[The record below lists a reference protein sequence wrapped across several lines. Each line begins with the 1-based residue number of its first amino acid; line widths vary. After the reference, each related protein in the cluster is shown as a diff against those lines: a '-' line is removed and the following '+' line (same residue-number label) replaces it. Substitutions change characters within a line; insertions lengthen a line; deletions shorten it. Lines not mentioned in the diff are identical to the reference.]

1 MSRTPKMDDATLDRA
16 IALARSEAPEPATVE
31 AAAARVWERL
41 VSGSEIAPAA
51 PAAVPVTAGPI
62 ESIRG
67 CADFTSLIPAYVAG
81 GLTPARALLLED
93 HTRECLACRRALKEA
108 KSGGIAAADA
118 PAAGW
123 SATRPAAARR
133 PAAAFRSRPAG
144 LALAA
149 TLALVVGAGLFVLLA
164 ELFTGGAEMA
174 RVASVQGDLFRVEG
188 AGVAPVA
195 AGEAVGEGEELRT
208 AKGSTALLRLA
219 DGSLVEMNER
229 ANLALDAGLSGNTIE
244 LARGQVIV
252 RAAKQRPR
260 HLYVESGD
268 ALVSVTGTIFSVN
281 AGTKGSRVSVI
292 EGEVRVA
299 QARGD
304 SVLHAGDQ
312 IATHASV
319 ERVPLAE
326 EIEWSR
332 DRDRYLALLGELGE
346 LGREIDARLDW
357 PGLRTSTRLLDLA
370 PAETRIWV
378 ALPNLAANL
387 AETQRS
393 LDARIA
399 GSELLQQWWEQTMR
413 SPATE
418 TRFRELLARLD
429 ALGRHLGPEVAVAV
443 TEAGPVALAEV
454 VNPAGLRAAIA
465 DEMARAADGEAGE
478 HGLTIVDDPAAAIDG
493 KASVWI
499 GDDLVVASP
508 EPALLAAVAAAAG
521 NGSGAFAGTEF
532 HGRLAEAYAEG
543 AGWLFGAD
551 AKKLLLG
558 HGPHGPHGEGA
569 DGEAADR
576 HAEALGILDVEHFVI
591 DHRETPAGGQTMAA
605 LSFDRPRRGV
615 ASWLA
620 APGPMGSLGFVSPEA
635 TLAAAFVVK
644 DPTAMLDEMLAA
656 IPEMGESLAR
666 LKSEHGLDLREDLA
680 APLGGELAFAVDGPL
695 LPKPSWK
702 LIVEVYDPAR
712 LQATLKRF
720 AAELARREEHAEA
733 TLTEEVAG
741 GRTWYTL
748 RCTEKDSP
756 FEVHYTFLDGYLV
769 AGPSRALV
777 ERALLLRDSEATLVT
792 SAAFRELLPADVE
805 VNFSALVFHN
815 LGPALA
821 PVADRL
827 PAAAGDAGRGPA
839 AVAGFIGRLRPT
851 LAYAYGEED
860 RILFASSSRPSP
872 LGLNLNALA
881 SFGGLFGMMNGA
893 GQAAAAEAEAEAR

>member
-1 MSRTPKMDDATLDRA
+1 MSRTPKMDDAALDRA

-41 VSGSEIAPAA
+41 ASGAEIA
-51 PAAVPVTAGPI
+51 PAAVPVNAGPI

-81 GLTPARALLLED
+81 GLAPARALLLED
-93 HTRECLACRRALKEA
+93 HTRECLACRRALKEV
-108 KSGGIAAADA
+108 KSGVVSADA

-123 SATRPAAARR
+123 SATRPASARR
-133 PAAAFRSRPAG
+133 PAAAFRSRPAAF
-144 LALAA
+144 ALAA
-149 TLALVVGAGLFVLLA
+149 TLALVAGAGLFFLLA

-174 RVASVQGDLFRVEG
+174 RVASVQGDLFRVDG

-219 DGSLVEMNER
+219 DGSLIEMNER

-260 HLYVESGD
+260 HLYVQSGD

-299 QARGD
+299 QARSD

-326 EIEWSR
+326 EIAWSR

-370 PAETRIWV
+370 PADTRIWV

-418 TRFRELLARLD
+418 ARFRELLGRLD

-465 DEMARAADGEAGE
+465 DEMARATAENGEQGE
-478 HGLTIVDDPAAAIDG
+478 HGLTIVDDPAAAADG
-493 KASVWI
+493 EASVWI
-499 GDDLVVASP
+499 GEDVVVASP

-521 NGSGAFAGTEF
+521 GGSGAFAGTEF

-558 HGPHGPHGEGA
+558 HGPHA
-569 DGEAADR
+569 DGEADR

-591 DHRETPAGGQTMAA
+591 DHRETAAGGQTMAA

-620 APGPMGSLGFVSPEA
+620 APGPMGSLDFVSPEA

-644 DPTAMLDEMLAA
+644 DPATMLDEMLAA
-656 IPEMGESLAR
+656 IPEMGESLAK

-680 APLGGELAFAVDGPL
+680 APLGGEVAFAVDGPL

-720 AAELARREEHAEA
+720 AAEVAQRDGQPGM
-733 TLTEEVAG
+733 TLTEDEAG

-748 RCTEKDSP
+748 RCTEQQGSP
-756 FEVHYTFLDGYLV
+756 FEVHYTYLDGYLV

-777 ERALLLRDSEATLVT
+777 ERALLLRDSETTLVT

-815 LGPALA
+815 LGPALG

-827 PAAAGDAGRGPA
+827 PAMAGGAGKGPA
-839 AVAGFIGRLRPT
+839 AVAGFIGSLRPT

-881 SFGGLFGMMNGA
+881 GFGGLFGMMNGA
-893 GQAAAAEAEAEAR
+893 AGQAEAAEAEAR

>member
-1 MSRTPKMDDATLDRA
+1 MSRTPKMDDAALDRA

-41 VSGSEIAPAA
+41 ASGTDIAPAV
-51 PAAVPVTAGPI
+51 PAAVPVNAGPI

-108 KSGGIAAADA
+108 KSGVTAADA

-133 PAAAFRSRPAG
+133 PAAAFRSRPAAF
-144 LALAA
+144 ALAA
-149 TLALVVGAGLFVLLA
+149 TLALVAGAGLFFLLA

-299 QARGD
+299 QARSD

-326 EIEWSR
+326 EIAWSR

-370 PAETRIWV
+370 PADTRIWV

-399 GSELLQQWWEQTMR
+399 GSELLRQWWEQTMR

-418 TRFRELLARLD
+418 ARFRELLGRLD
-429 ALGRHLGPEVAVAV
+429 ALGRHLGPEVAVAM
-443 TEAGPVALAEV
+443 TDAGPVALAEV
-454 VNPAGLRAAIA
+454 TNPAGLRAAIA
-465 DEMARAADGEAGE
+465 DEMARAVNENDEAGE
-478 HGLTIVDDPAAAIDG
+478 HGLTIVDDPAAAADG

-499 GDDLVVASP
+499 GEDVVVASP

-521 NGSGAFAGTEF
+521 SGSGAFAGTEF

-558 HGPHGPHGEGA
+558 HGPHGEGA
-569 DGEAADR
+569 DGEAHER
-576 HAEALGILDVEHFVI
+576 HAEALGILDIEHFVI

-620 APGPMGSLGFVSPEA
+620 APGPMGSLDFVSPEA

-644 DPTAMLDEMLAA
+644 DPATMLDEMLAA
-656 IPEMGESLAR
+656 IPEMGESLAK

-680 APLGGELAFAVDGPL
+680 APLGGEVAFAVDGPL

-720 AAELARREEHAEA
+720 AAEMARREGQPEV
-733 TLTEEVAG
+733 TLTEDEAG

-748 RCTEKDSP
+748 RCTEEGSP

-777 ERALLLRDSEATLVT
+777 ERALLLRDSETTLVT

-815 LGPALA
+815 LGPALG

-827 PAAAGDAGRGPA
+827 PAMPGGAGKGPA
-839 AVAGFIGRLRPT
+839 SVAGFIGSLRPT

-881 SFGGLFGMMNGA
+881 GFGGLFGMMNGA
-893 GQAAAAEAEAEAR
+893 AGQAEAAEAEAR

>member
-1 MSRTPKMDDATLDRA
+1 MSRTPKMDDAALDRA

-41 VSGSEIAPAA
+41 ASGTDIAPTAQ
-51 PAAVPVTAGPI
+51 AAVPVTAGPI

-81 GLTPARALLLED
+81 ELAPARALLVED

-108 KSGGIAAADA
+108 KSGGLAAADA

-133 PAAAFRSRPAG
+133 PARAFRSRPAA

-149 TLALVVGAGLFVLLA
+149 TLALVAGAGLFFLLA

-174 RVASVQGDLFRVEG
+174 RVDSVQGDLFRVDG
-188 AGVAPVA
+188 AGVSPVA
-195 AGEAVGEGEELRT
+195 AGDPVGEGDELRT

-252 RAAKQRPR
+252 HAAKQRPR
-260 HLYVESGD
+260 HLYVASGD

-299 QARGD
+299 QARSD

-312 IATHASV
+312 VATHASV

-326 EIEWSR
+326 EIAWSR
-332 DRDRYLALLGELGE
+332 DRDRYLALLGELGA
-346 LGREIDARLDW
+346 LGREIDARVDR

-399 GSELLQQWWEQTMR
+399 GSELLRQWWEQTMR

-418 TRFRELLARLD
+418 ERFRELLGRLD
-429 ALGRHLGPEVAVAV
+429 ALGRHLGSEVAVAV
-443 TEAGPVALAEV
+443 TDAGPVAMAEV
-454 VNPAGLRAAIA
+454 TNPAALRAAIA
-465 DEMARAADGEAGE
+465 DEMARGANEAGE
-478 HGLTIVDDPAAAIDG
+478 HGLTIVDDPAAAAAG

-521 NGSGAFAGTEF
+521 SGRGAFAGTEF

-551 AKKLLLG
+551 AKKLLAAHGEFQSTG
-558 HGPHGPHGEGA
+558 HGPHGDA
-569 DGEAADR
+569 ANGEAADR

-591 DHRETPAGGQTMAA
+591 DHRETAAGGQTMAA
-605 LSFDRPRRGV
+605 LTFDRARRGV

-620 APGPMGSLGFVSPEA
+620 APAPMGSLGFVSPDA

-644 DPTAMLDEMLAA
+644 DPTAMLDDLLAA
-656 IPEMGESLAR
+656 LPEM
-666 LKSEHGLDLREDLA
+666 RERSRSSGA
-680 APLGGELAFAVDGPL
+680 STGSTCA
-695 LPKPSWK
+695 
-702 LIVEVYDPAR
+702 
-712 LQATLKRF
+712 
-720 AAELARREEHAEA
+720 
-733 TLTEEVAG
+733 
-741 GRTWYTL
+741 RTWP
-748 RCTEKDSP
+748 RRS
-756 FEVHYTFLDGYLV
+756 
-769 AGPSRALV
+769 AARWPSRWTA
-777 ERALLLRDSEATLVT
+777 RCCRS
-792 SAAFRELLPADVE
+792 P
-805 VNFSALVFHN
+805 
-815 LGPALA
+815 
-821 PVADRL
+821 
-827 PAAAGDAGRGPA
+827 RG
-839 AVAGFIGRLRPT
+839 
-851 LAYAYGEED
+851 
-860 RILFASSSRPSP
+860 SWSSRSTTRR
-872 LGLNLNALA
+872 A
-881 SFGGLFGMMNGA
+881 S
-893 GQAAAAEAEAEAR
+893 RPP

>member
-1 MSRTPKMDDATLDRA
+1 MSRTPKMDDAALDRA

-41 VSGSEIAPAA
+41 ASGSEFAPAA
-51 PAAVPVTAGPI
+51 RAAAIPVTAGPI

-67 CADFTSLIPAYVAG
+67 CADFTSLIPAYLAG
-81 GLTPARALLLED
+81 GLAPARALLLED

-108 KSGGIAAADA
+108 KSGVAAGDA

-133 PAAAFRSRPAG
+133 PAAAFRSRPVAF
-144 LALAA
+144 ALAA
-149 TLALVVGAGLFVLLA
+149 TLALVVGAGLFFLLA
-164 ELFTGGAEMA
+164 ELLTGGAEMA

-188 AGVAPVA
+188 AGVSPVA
-195 AGEAVGEGEELRT
+195 AGEPVGEGEELRT

-299 QARGD
+299 QARSD

-326 EIEWSR
+326 EISWSR

-399 GSELLQQWWEQTMR
+399 SSELLSQWWEQTMR

-418 TRFRELLARLD
+418 ERFRELLGRLD
-429 ALGRHLGPEVAVAV
+429 TLGRHLGPEVAVAV
-443 TEAGPVALAEV
+443 TDAGPVALAEV
-454 VNPAGLRAAIA
+454 TNPAALRAAIA
-465 DEMARAADGEAGE
+465 DEMARGANEAGE
-478 HGLTIVDDPAAAIDG
+478 HGLTIVDDPAAAAEG

-521 NGSGAFAGTEF
+521 SGRGAFAGSEF

-551 AKKLLLG
+551 AKKLLSG
-558 HGPHGPHGEGA
+558 HGPHGDA
-569 DGEAADR
+569 AQGEAADR

-591 DHRETPAGGQTMAA
+591 DHRETAAGGQTMAA

-620 APGPMGSLGFVSPEA
+620 APGPMGSLGFISPEA

-656 IPEMGESLAR
+656 IPEMRESLAQ

-680 APLGGELAFAVDGPL
+680 APLGGEVAFAVDGPL

-702 LIVEVYDPAR
+702 LIAEVYDPAR

-720 AAELARREEHAEA
+720 AAEMAGRDGHPGV

-748 RCTEKDSP
+748 RCTEQSSP

-777 ERALLLRDSEATLVT
+777 ERALLLRDSGTTLVT

-815 LGPALA
+815 LGPALG

-827 PAAAGDAGRGPA
+827 PAMAGGADKDPA
-839 AVAGFIGRLRPT
+839 TVAGFIGRLRPT

-881 SFGGLFGMMNGA
+881 GFGGLFGMMNGA
-893 GQAAAAEAEAEAR
+893 AGQAAAAEAEAR